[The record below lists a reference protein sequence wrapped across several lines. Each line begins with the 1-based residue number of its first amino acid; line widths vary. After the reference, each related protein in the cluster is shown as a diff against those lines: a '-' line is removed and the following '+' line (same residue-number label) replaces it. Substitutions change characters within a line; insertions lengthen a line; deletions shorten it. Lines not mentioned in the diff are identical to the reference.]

1 MTFTPHTDLPIAGAL
16 RALTAAL
23 MSRSS
28 AVLVAEPGAGKTT
41 IVPLVLLDQPWCVGR
56 VIVVEPRRVAAR
68 AAATRL
74 AALVGERPGV
84 TVGWRMRGDTK
95 VGAAT
100 RIEVVTDGVF
110 TRIVQNDPSLDGIAC
125 VVFDEFHERS
135 LDVDLGLALCID
147 AQLALRPELRILVMS
162 ATMDASAVANLLDDA
177 PVISSPGRSFEV
189 MTRHV
194 GAAALT
200 FQARDVADTTRQAL
214 RETTGDVLVFLPGAR
229 EIRAVE
235 RALEPTDAIEV
246 RPLYGSLGATAQQQA
261 LDPATPGKRK
271 IVLAT
276 NIAETSLTIEGV
288 TAVVDSGW
296 VRRSNFDVSRGI
308 AGLVTTRVSRAA
320 ADQRRGRAGRVG
332 PGTAYRLWSEA
343 EHALLEPYDRPEIV
357 QADLIALAL
366 DLARW
371 GNAAGDRLR
380 WLNPP
385 PAHALA
391 AATGVLVDLGLI
403 NSTGHVTTIGHAV
416 AALPVHPRL
425 GRAVLAARDR
435 GFGALG
441 CVVAAL
447 LSDRDVGEDRRDADL
462 AQRIDQVSGTSS
474 RPEVDRVRREAQRLR
489 RAAHV
494 DDDTLDLRHLGTV
507 LALAY
512 PDRIGQ
518 RRDTAGRY
526 LLASGSGAA
535 LDARDNLASS
545 EWLAVADVEWNSDGG
560 GDARI
565 LLAAPISRDEVERV
579 VVPTTELRATW
590 DRRAHDVRVQRE
602 TRIGAIVLKAIPVND
617 RAAAQRALLDGVR
630 IEGLSLL
637 PRLDAATA
645 LRARVA
651 FCRAHDRNDEQNQH
665 GGDDDESTWPDL
677 GDDTLTATLD
687 AWLAPELVRVDAQRR
702 VDLARVDVVSAI
714 GALIGW
720 RSLAR
725 LDRFAPTFVTT
736 AKLTRRS
743 VDYTGA
749 QPMVTVR
756 LQDAL
761 GWADTPRVGEGRV
774 PVTVTLLSPANRPV
788 QVTSDLAGFWR
799 GSYAQVRADM
809 RGRYPKHFWP
819 AQPPVISDTPM

>member
-1 MTFTPHTDLPIAGAL
+1 MTFAPRTELPIAGAL
-16 RALTAAL
+16 NSLSAAL
-23 MSRSS
+23 IAGSS

-41 IVPLVLLDQPWCVGR
+41 IVPLVLLDQPWCAGR

-74 AALVGERPGV
+74 AALLGERPGT

-95 VGAAT
+95 VSAAT

-147 AQLALRPELRILVMS
+147 AQLALRPELRVLVMS
-162 ATMDASAVANLLDDA
+162 ATMDASAVAALLDGA
-177 PVISSPGRSFEV
+177 PVIASPGRSFAV
-189 MTRHV
+189 TTHHM
-194 GAAALT
+194 GAASLT
-200 FQARDVADTTRQAL
+200 FHASDVADATRQAL

-235 RALEPTDAIEV
+235 RALQPTGAIDL
-246 RPLYGSLGATAQQQA
+246 RPLHGSLEASAQQHA
-261 LDPATPGKRK
+261 LDPARPGTRK
-271 IVLAT
+271 VVLAT

-332 PGTAYRLWSEA
+332 PGIAYRLWSEA
-343 EHALLEPYDRPEIV
+343 EHALLEPFDRPEIS
-357 QADLIALAL
+357 QADLIPLAL

-371 GNAAGDRLR
+371 GNASGDRLR

-385 PAHALA
+385 SARALRA
-391 AATGVLVDLGLI
+391 AAAVLGDLGLVD
-403 NSTGHVTTIGHAV
+403 NTGHVTALGHAV

-435 GFGALG
+435 GFGALA

-447 LSDRDVGEDRRDADL
+447 LSERDVGEDRRDADL
-462 AQRIDQVSGTSS
+462 AQRIDQVRGTSS
-474 RPEVDRVRREAQRLR
+474 RPELGRVRRETQRLR
-489 RAAHV
+489 RAAQV
-494 DDDTLDLRHLGTV
+494 GDDTLDLRHLGTV

-512 PDRIGQ
+512 PDRVAR

-535 LDARDNLASS
+535 LDARDNLATS
-545 EWLAVADVEWNSDGG
+545 EWLAVADVELNADG

-565 LLAAPISRDEVERV
+565 LLAAPISREDMERA
-579 VVPTTELRATW
+579 VVPTTELRAEW

-602 TRIGAIVLKAIPVND
+602 TRIGAIVLKAVPVND
-617 RAAAQRALLDGVR
+617 RAAAQRALVDGVR
-630 IEGLSLL
+630 VEGLALL
-637 PRLDAATA
+637 PRLDAAAA

-651 FCRAHDRNDEQNQH
+651 FCRAHDRQGE
-665 GGDDDESTWPDL
+665 GDESTWPDL
-677 GDDTLTATLD
+677 RDDSLMDTLHM
-687 AWLAPELVRVDAQRR
+687 WLAPELVRVDAQRR
-702 VDLARVDVVSAI
+702 ADLARVDVVGAISAI
-714 GALIGW
+714 IGW

-725 LDRFAPTFVTT
+725 LDRLAPTFVTT
-736 AKLTRRS
+736 AKHTRRT
-743 VDYTGA
+743 VDYTGG

-761 GWADTPRVGEGRV
+761 GWPDTPRIADGRV
-774 PVTVTLLSPANRPV
+774 PVTLTLLSPANRPV

-809 RGRYPKHFWP
+809 RGRYPKHNWP